1 MFKASESALSPRDLI
16 AITGQAMGLLAL
28 AFCFFVVAFCV

>member
-1 MFKASESALSPRDLI
+1 MYRTSESALSPRDLV

-28 AFCFFVVAFCV
+28 GFCFFVVAFCV